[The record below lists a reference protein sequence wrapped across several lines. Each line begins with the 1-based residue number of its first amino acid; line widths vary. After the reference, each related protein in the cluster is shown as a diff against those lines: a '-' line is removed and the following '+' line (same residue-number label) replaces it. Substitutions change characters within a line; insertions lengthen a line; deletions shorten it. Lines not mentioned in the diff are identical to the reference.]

1 MIKVL
6 GHRGVRQHKTVDEN
20 SVPAFDLAF
29 KSSDGIETDAVI
41 SADKAV
47 FLCHELRSINIPHLF
62 SRSTSALKRHLNRA
76 SAKLAGTRRIDQMTA
91 KEVDR
96 LQLKKNA
103 PLASLAA
110 LFTLAANY
118 PGKTINIELK
128 GHGAL
133 EPTLAE
139 IDKAVAAGKISR
151 EQIILTSFDHAA
163 IAKAKILAPDIKRGL
178 IFARQDLRDKR
189 MYPWLKGNLSR
200 YDHLSGRTLRGKTAQ
215 EAAPDYFVMTGG
227 ALNARAIAKIR
238 RYFPAAKIM
247 IWTMKDPEHDKGLQK
262 KLNNAA
268 LAPHIDTIISDFPDR
283 MVKYLKNKGLRP

>member
-20 SVPAFDLAF
+20 SVPAFDIAF
-29 KSSDGIETDAVI
+29 KTSDGIETDAVV
-41 SADKAV
+41 SSDNTV

-62 SRSTSALKRHLNRA
+62 SRSASALKRHLNRA
-76 SAKLAGTRRIDQMTA
+76 SARLAGTRRIDQMTA
-91 KEVDR
+91 AEVGQ

-103 PLASLAA
+103 PFASLAA
-110 LFTLAANY
+110 LFTLAAGY

-139 IDKAVAAGKISR
+139 IDKAVTAGKITR
-151 EQIILTSFDHAA
+151 EQVILTSFDHAA
-163 IAKAKILAPDIKRGL
+163 IAKAKQLAPDIKRGL

-200 YDHLSGRTLRGKTAQ
+200 YDHLSDKTLRSKTVQ
-215 EAAPDYFVMTGG
+215 DAAPDYFVMTGG
-227 ALNARAIAKIR
+227 ALNARAISKIR

-247 IWTMKDPEHDKGLQK
+247 IWTMKDPAHDKGLQK
-262 KLNNAA
+262 KLNDPAIT
-268 LAPHIDTIISDFPDR
+268 PHIDTIISDFPDR
-283 MVKYLKNKGLRP
+283 MVKHLRNKGLRP